1 MGCITITTK
10 EEGLPPAPPPPSP
23 EKAEKAI
30 PWESVFLLL
39 AGLAVAYLALR
50 R

>member
-23 EKAEKAI
+23 EKAI